1 MAHPI
6 PYQFRDFYGY
16 NNAASA
22 PTLSNFTISN
32 ILWNNY
38 SLECNIS
45 SNGGSTVT
53 AHGFVVSETNTN
65 PTIGGTGV
73 TQYADTSIGTV
84 YFSHLNNQAK
94 PATDD
99 AATTYYVK
107 AYATNSTGTTY
118 SSVSTVT
125 TLRRPITVKYAFN
138 KFGSG
143 TVCNTTDEMT
153 IYNET
158 GNQSGT
164 MFQLGDAIFVNA
176 DPTDNDQDFG
186 SLAHWFSDGNWY
198 RRWGQTSWTSSNESC
213 D

>member
-1 MAHPI
+1 MANPI

-16 NNAASA
+16 NNAAAA
-22 PTLSNFTISN
+22 PTLGTFSISN
-32 ILWNNY
+32 IQWNNY
-38 SLECNIS
+38 DLTCAIT
-45 SNGGSTVT
+45 SNGGSNVT

-73 TQYADTSIGTV
+73 TQYADTSISQSSFTHTT
-84 YFSHLNNQAK
+84 SK

-99 AATTYYVK
+99 AATTYYVR

-118 SSVSTVT
+118 TSAQTVT
-125 TLRRPITVKYAFN
+125 TLRRPITVKYVFT
-138 KFGSG
+138 KFGNTS
-143 TVCNTTDEMT
+143 VCTTSATMT

-164 MFQLGDAIFVNA
+164 MFQLGDDIFVSA

-186 SLAHWFSDGNWY
+186 ALAHWFSDGNWY
-198 RRWGQTSWTSSNESC
+198 RRWGQTSWTSSNASC
-213 D
+213 S